1 MDSIEDIAQS
11 ADQRAAHCRTTNDA
25 VGEQIALR
33 CAQRI
38 RAAASPAE
46 AAAIEREF
54 YGSDNGSVGGSAPRG
69 CLGGLFGGI
78 FGRSR
83 TSGRIP
89 ARSSYNTFGY
99 NEGVGYSMFDGLLRS
114 GGSSSWRNHN
124 PGQIPYDEWSIAQ
137 GAIGT
142 DNGMAVFPSYDAGRR
157 AFAQKLTTAP
167 GDQSVS
173 DIVRNSYLS
182 NLPEDALKSAGI
194 DPLTPAA
201 RLSPQQVNHL
211 MDTVESAK
219 DFEPGQVMSRDSGDA
234 PSWASGLFVADAAWS
249 AEPAVSVESS
259 SPSSDSTTDSR
270 GGTDNS

>member
-11 ADQRAAHCRTTNDA
+11 ADQRVAHCRATNDA

-38 RAAASPAE
+38 RAAKYPAE

-54 YGSDNGSVGGSAPRG
+54 YGGSDGGPAPAVAPSG
-69 CLGGLFGGI
+69 CLGGLFGGM
-78 FGRSR
+78 FGRARSTGW
-83 TSGRIP
+83 TST
-89 ARSSYNTFGY
+89 RSSYNTFGY
-99 NEGVGYSMFDGLLRS
+99 NEGVAYSLFDGLLRT
-114 GGSSSWRNHN
+114 GGTPSWRNHN

-167 GDQSVS
+167 GDQSVN

-182 NLPEDALKSAGI
+182 NLPDEALKSAGI

-211 MDTVESAK
+211 MDSVESSK
-219 DFEPGQVMSRDSGDA
+219 EFEPGQVTSRESGDVPA
-234 PSWASGLFVADAAWS
+234 WAGGLFAADAAWS
-249 AEPAVSVESS
+249 AEPAVSVESGGA
-259 SPSSDSTTDSR
+259 STEPTPTS
-270 GGTDNS
+270 DNS